1 MRSHPVDSENDLAML
16 VAFWRFHLSVCA
28 WCGSRLDYFH
38 RFIRLG
44 GDLDVGVVLGYLEYP
59 AFSGSFMKKPE
70 FRPSQ
75 VWGAL
80 VRDWKVDF
88 ISSSH
93 LESAMESLSVA
104 KLGLADESCPTC
116 LVPVHL
122 ESKAPFSPVDCRK
135 PAYRKSH
142 SIQEAGPLKE
152 ISSPLRSGPCVLQ
165 VFPNIDHLVKHT
177 KGENK
182 RTASKWLWEIESMPP
197 QDAVPISLASVAHFA
212 CDIHDQG
219 YPLAG
224 ADNLKVPVIPG
235 YVSFDDQ
242 SPPAGFE
249 DCSESLFYLAYRT
262 LLFRISQ
269 FRGLEREVLRQL
281 GLQVESG
288 NRFAVESCLGHH
300 QEISSVISRLLRFK
314 DGFDRRVLGDAR
326 AIRLVHHIVPFRPM
340 IRYAACEFNTLSHTR
355 YRGEDSV
362 WAALNVLPI
371 SGRAWFL
378 VSHFRLSNRHHYS
391 LVRNRILEFAA
402 YSSSAR
408 RAADLDALLSWINLY
423 ASITDYCSLP
433 ESDRTLIESQI
444 AWQVCEEPFSKGLEI
459 LGSSPSGAREIA
471 RVKRE
476 LGSRS

>member
-1 MRSHPVDSENDLAML
+1 MA
-16 VAFWRFHLSVCA
+16 
-28 WCGSRLDYFH
+28 
-38 RFIRLG
+38 
-44 GDLDVGVVLGYLEYP
+44 GDLDLGVVLGYLEYP
-59 AFSGSFMKKPE
+59 VFGGSFMKDPE

-88 ISSSH
+88 ISSSQ

-104 KLGLADESCPTC
+104 KLGLADESSPTC

-122 ESKAPFSPVDCRK
+122 ESKAPSLLWTAESLPIGRAILFRRLVLSKRYPRPCLV
-135 PAYRKSH
+135 
-142 SIQEAGPLKE
+142 GP
-152 ISSPLRSGPCVLQ
+152 GVLQ
-165 VFPNIDHLVKHT
+165 IFPNIDHLVKHT
-177 KGENK
+177 KGENR
-182 RTASKWLWEIESMPP
+182 RTASKWLWEVDSLPP
-197 QDAVPISLASVAHFA
+197 RDDVPITLASVAHFA
-212 CDIHDQG
+212 CDNHDQG
-219 YPLAG
+219 YPLAL
-224 ADNLKVPVIPG
+224 ADNLTIPVIHE

-269 FRGLEREVLRQL
+269 FRGLEKEILRQL
-281 GLQVESG
+281 GLQVDSG

-300 QEISSVISRLLRFK
+300 QEISSVLSRLLRFK

-326 AIRLVHHIVPFRPM
+326 AIRLIHHIVPFRPM
-340 IRYAACEFNTLSHTR
+340 IRYAACEFNTLPHIR

-371 SGRAWFL
+371 SGRTWFIA
-378 VSHFRLSNRHHYS
+378 SHFGLSNRHRYS
-391 LVRNRILEFAA
+391 LVRNLILDFAA
-402 YSSSAR
+402 CCDSAR
-408 RAADLDALLSWINLY
+408 RTADLGAFFSWINLY
-423 ASITDYCSLP
+423 MSIPDYCSLP
-433 ESDRTLIESQI
+433 ESDRTLIESRI

-459 LGSSPSGAREIA
+459 LGSSPAGAREIA

-476 LGSRS
+476 LGSLS